1 MNETKFNHMG
11 MLDYL
16 AILIK
21 WRKFIAICV
30 LAVTLIAGVISFLL
44 PKWYKATASLMP
56 PKEQTSMSSLGMAG
70 TLLKNVAGGSKLG
83 GLGQMQGR
91 YNYIAVL
98 ESRSA
103 MEAVV
108 RRFDLIRVYGTSDS
122 SMEETI
128 KELKDNNAA
137 FEIQPD
143 EYISID
149 VLDKDP
155 KRAADMANYFVEV
168 LNDITTRMS
177 TQEAR
182 SNREFI
188 ENAVTTDKQKL
199 FEAEEKLK
207 DFQEKSKIKIN
218 PDPTSI
224 SGISSIAELYGLKA
238 KKEIEI
244 NILARTTASDNSSL
258 RQARIELDEINR
270 KVDQIPEAGIVA
282 MRLFRDVAI
291 QQKIL
296 EYLMPLY
303 EQAKVDENKDIPAMV
318 VLDKAVQPEKKEK
331 PKRMIIILFTC
342 ISSFLMSSLYVFSVE
357 RFNRLKS
364 ESPERYES
372 IMQKLHLN
380 I

>member
-224 SGISSIAELYGLKA
+224 SGISSISELYGLKA

>member
-1 MNETKFNHMG
+1 
-11 MLDYL
+11 
-16 AILIK
+16 
-21 WRKFIAICV
+21 
-30 LAVTLIAGVISFLL
+30 
-44 PKWYKATASLMP
+44 
-56 PKEQTSMSSLGMAG
+56 
-70 TLLKNVAGGSKLG
+70 
-83 GLGQMQGR
+83 
-91 YNYIAVL
+91 
-98 ESRSA
+98 
-103 MEAVV
+103 
-108 RRFDLIRVYGTSDS
+108 
-122 SMEETI
+122 MEETI

-224 SGISSIAELYGLKA
+224 SGISSISELYGLKA